1 MKFSSKLIIG
11 LLLVAV
17 VCVLISDNNS
27 DKTGLHIVMIGLAVI
42 LLRILWQIY
51 VFLRNLFKP
60 AFNKLEPYSELLD
73 EKLKPINEHI
83 DLSLRKSG
91 MAGTADFGKKT
102 GSFLRSAVDK
112 INEKADRY
120 SAEYVAP
127 TPETHVKC
135 PDCRELVFKDANKCR
150 FCGCKLVPQ

>member
-11 LLLVAV
+11 LLFVSV
-17 VCVLISDNNS
+17 ICVLTNDNPV
-27 DKTGLHIVMIGLAVI
+27 KTGLHIVMIGFAAI
-42 LLRILWQIY
+42 LLRIFWQIY

-60 AFNKLEPYSELLD
+60 VFNKLAPYSEVLD

-91 MAGTADFGKKT
+91 MAGTADFGKNT
-102 GSFLRSAVDK
+102 GSFLRSAIDK
-112 INEKADRY
+112 VNEKADRY
-120 SAEYVAP
+120 SEEQVAP

-135 PDCRELVFKDANKCR
+135 PDCRELVFKDANKCQ